1 MARAGIV
8 KAPGVAKAPL
18 EGSGSQFRKRRYE
31 AKRLDSGATIGHD
44 KVSMDTTEIDHKQEA
59 DVNVA
64 TPQTEPAQREV
75 SMDTTERDHKQEA
88 DVNVAKP
95 QIEPAQRE
103 VKPQMGEVN
112 AISLTPVKGK
122 ENRAHGDK
130 MVAMVVSSEG
140 RRWRVT
146 GGSVKG
152 GIIPR
157 KGQEL
162 QSAKLSSL
170 LATGSEVEEIEL
182 IDSRLHYRLISGEG
196 PEFGWVTAFTSY
208 GAALLELAARW
219 LSEEQVIVRTAAR
232 PSVVQTMLA
241 LEILDGPHKRY
252 R

>member
-44 KVSMDTTEIDHKQEA
+44 K
-59 DVNVA
+59 
-64 TPQTEPAQREV
+64 V

-208 GAALLELAARW
+208 GAALLEPCGTVA
-219 LSEEQVIVRTAAR
+219 Q
-232 PSVVQTMLA
+232 
-241 LEILDGPHKRY
+241 
-252 R
+252 